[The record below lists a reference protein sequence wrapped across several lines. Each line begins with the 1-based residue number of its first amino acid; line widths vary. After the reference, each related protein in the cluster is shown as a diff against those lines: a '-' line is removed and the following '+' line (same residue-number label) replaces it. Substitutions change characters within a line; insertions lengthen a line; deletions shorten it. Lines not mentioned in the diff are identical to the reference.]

1 MWQPVWLFLR
11 GLGDWGYR
19 RSVRRALA
27 LHSRGEARA
36 DGLTLLRIRNRLQIQ
51 WRSRD
56 VHPWDLGVA
65 PEQRAAM
72 FHEQLVADTE
82 AAILRLFQ
90 ALPQIDRIDLQV
102 LEPNS
107 ESVVL
112 AGTVNRSAL
121 ISVRSLPSVRMRL
134 QLLGV
139 NFCALDSL
147 Q

>member
-1 MWQPVWLFLR
+1 MLGPARAILR
-11 GLGDWGYR
+11 RISDWSYR
-19 RSVRRALA
+19 RSVRQALA

-36 DGLTLLRIRNRLQIQ
+36 DGLTLLRVRNRLQIQ

-56 VHPWDLGVA
+56 VHPWDRNLA
-65 PEQRAAM
+65 PERRSAL

-82 AAILRLFQ
+82 AAIMRLFQ

-102 LEPNS
+102 LEPHTEN
-107 ESVVL
+107 VVL
-112 AGTVNRSAL
+112 AGGVDRSAL
-121 ISVRSLPSVRMRL
+121 MAVKSLPSVRMRL

-147 Q
+147 R